1 MAFCFLPHPS
11 RLLQE
16 YWDLVWKPHDIHSGF
31 IGNLGEVLVGDFHQ
45 LVCGSPQGAP
55 FLQSPPV
62 GRVGLG
68 HLVVEVLPRRFPE
81 TLRLLFVVY
90 LASDPL
96 VQRARVEQEAQ
107 AFLGDEA
114 HHMVEVWSCRTIP
127 PGGGVVASP
136 LLRLGSLCF
145 CCRTFAY
152 TLSLVVAS
160 CSLQAGSV
168 LTCTFVYPGIH
179 RPPAYLHSRHSLAQF
194 AIAVVASPPE
204 DHLEFL
210 REVV

>member
-81 TLRLLFVVY
+81 TLRFLFVVY

-96 VQRARVEQEAQ
+96 VQRARVEQEPQ

-127 PGGGVVASP
+127 PRWWSRSFSPAAVWVSLLLLPNLCVHVV
-136 LLRLGSLCF
+136 LG
-145 CCRTFAY
+145 RR
-152 TLSLVVAS
+152 
-160 CSLQAGSV
+160 
-168 LTCTFVYPGIH
+168 FV
-179 RPPAYLHSRHSLAQF
+179 
-194 AIAVVASPPE
+194 
-204 DHLEFL
+204 
-210 REVV
+210 

>member
-81 TLRLLFVVY
+81 TLRLLFVMY

-107 AFLGDEA
+107 AFLGDEV
-114 HHMVEVWSCRTIP
+114 HHVVEVWSCRTIP
-127 PGGGVVASP
+127 PRWWSRSFSPVGLFASVAEPLRTRCPWSSLRVVYKLGRSSHAPFCIPGYIVLPRIRIVGMPSP
-136 LLRLGSLCF
+136 LW
-145 CCRTFAY
+145 
-152 TLSLVVAS
+152 
-160 CSLQAGSV
+160 
-168 LTCTFVYPGIH
+168 
-179 RPPAYLHSRHSLAQF
+179 RPHQKITWSS
-194 AIAVVASPPE
+194 SE
-204 DHLEFL
+204 K
-210 REVV
+210 

>member
-1 MAFCFLPHPS
+1 M
-11 RLLQE
+11 
-16 YWDLVWKPHDIHSGF
+16 WKPHDIHSGF

-81 TLRLLFVVY
+81 TLRLLFVMY

-107 AFLGDEA
+107 AFLGDEV
-114 HHMVEVWSCRTIP
+114 HHVVEVWSCRTIP
-127 PGGGVVASP
+127 PRWWSRSFSPVGLFASVAEPLRTRCPWSSLRVVYKLGRSSHAPFCIPGYIVLPRGPVCHRRCGVPPRRSPGVPQRSSMILPPTGGPPPKGAAVRGRMERKNPGAS
-136 LLRLGSLCF
+136 
-145 CCRTFAY
+145 
-152 TLSLVVAS
+152 
-160 CSLQAGSV
+160 
-168 LTCTFVYPGIH
+168 
-179 RPPAYLHSRHSLAQF
+179 
-194 AIAVVASPPE
+194 
-204 DHLEFL
+204 
-210 REVV
+210 